1 LCLNRK
7 PAQRHGYEQTLQSL
21 IEQLDREYDV
31 ALEDMERDFRVALEI
46 EDSHSGMI
54 KVQRKT
60 ASLVVFEADTSHS
73 QQNIIRVAMVAKS
86 VTKPAAKKGI
96 PELEE
101 ILGSLNDRQQIF
113 GLWTNGSDFAF
124 RMRIF
129 HKRTGTPA
137 LTELTDFPA
146 PARLVEN
153 PEAIRKAVIGPP
165 ALHRFIKKYPRWVV
179 AAARRVLDHYNGDAG
194 RIWNGNLTAR
204 QVEPARARR

>member
-1 LCLNRK
+1 MGWELSDQEDQLAVEDDRLDLLEGVQAEGTIVCALTGTQYK
-7 PAQRHGYEQTLQSL
+7 DTAYEQTLQSL
-21 IEQLDREYDV
+21 IEQLHREYDV

-101 ILGSLNDRQQIF
+101 ILGS
-113 GLWTNGSDFAF
+113 
-124 RMRIF
+124 
-129 HKRTGTPA
+129 
-137 LTELTDFPA
+137 
-146 PARLVEN
+146 
-153 PEAIRKAVIGPP
+153 
-165 ALHRFIKKYPRWVV
+165 
-179 AAARRVLDHYNGDAG
+179 
-194 RIWNGNLTAR
+194 
-204 QVEPARARR
+204 